1 MHVVIEGKGGC
12 MEKDKYFVE
21 TPAFSGRNVPI
32 AGIARAIGKDAQY
45 IRLGL
50 QKGILKFGYAMKME
64 SSSEY
69 SYYCPD
75 KKVWEDTG
83 YFRVEKEIS

>member
-1 MHVVIEGKGGC
+1 
-12 MEKDKYFVE
+12 MERDKYFVE
-21 TPAFSGRNVPI
+21 TPAFTGRNVPI
-32 AGIARAIGKDAQY
+32 AEIARAIGKDAQY

-75 KKVWEDTG
+75 KKVWEETG
-83 YFRVEKEIS
+83 YFRAEKEIS